1 MQKLIDFISEDELI
15 IFVDE
20 ITFNNKAFSIKVWKN
35 ISQKSLFP
43 IGGNKKRLNIILVTT
58 KEEIIYYKYYHKK
71 TNTNIVV
78 DFYNEVLK

>member
-58 KEEIIYYKYYHKK
+58 KEEIIDYKYYHKN